1 MTESPLS
8 EPFQPDPVPA
18 RRRGLHLGPI
28 PITPITVLVT
38 LALIGSAVFLVWVV
52 LNRDVDQIPLLA
64 SGFAVMGAS
73 LVVVAILSLVAMW
86 HAASRASVGR
96 AFLLAI
102 FGGLAGLGAIGCFTV
117 SALSAML
124 WNT

>member
-1 MTESPLS
+1 MTEPPPP
-8 EPFQPDPVPA
+8 EPPPDPMPA
-18 RRRGLHLGPI
+18 PRRGLHLGPL
-28 PITPITVLVT
+28 PITPINVLVT
-38 LALIGSAVFLVWVV
+38 LALIGSVVFIGWVV
-52 LNRDVDQIPLLA
+52 LSRDVDQIPLLA
-64 SGFAVMGAS
+64 AGFVVLGAS

-86 HAASRASVGR
+86 RAASRASVGR

-117 SALSAML
+117 TALSAML